1 MIDINIT
8 QAFCSNLEE
17 MYCEIIR
24 NVYNKKNVR
33 IKINNE
39 DGKIYCSN
47 SSKSNV
53 SFLDNTLNATEI
65 NSKIS
70 EIQKN
75 DLINYMANMLYKCK
89 DLADDTVASLFVS
102 CCNFGYLWDI
112 FLHNKPK
119 KIIEALCSSIGDEK
133 LKEYLSILGIGIL
146 TRGYDSKSSTDMIK
160 KAIEIYPE
168 NEMSKIY
175 DFTIKCVTYDWYLT
189 DIMQDYLSNENEFQD
204 FLSTV
209 NEYIC
214 DLSISLNKIDQN
226 MHEILL
232 QESNENE
239 FQDFLSA
246 VNKHICDLSISLN
259 KIDNNNNEFQDFL
272 STVNEHIR
280 VLSNSLNKI
289 DRNRD
294 FCKSNYCIY
303 LPHIICKHIPN
314 GLIESQTAYRNPV
327 YFINPSARKTIME
340 SIMPTHLNYLSDN
353 FSICDYDFR
362 KQFSFLGIPLVVDI
376 FGTKDYFRLYGNLL
390 NQNTELDEKNH
401 KLSAL
406 QQEKKDLIDYHR
418 HNWKHIVYPSIVESV
433 AQELLA
439 AGDEDKANKLF
450 SAYNSEMLLKNDL
463 KLLALEYENNPS
475 EQITLMKDS
484 MLLQSA
490 RGSKA
495 KTISSIFCNALDN
508 VVFRIVMEKV
518 DTSNE
523 IVDVQNYLAAKQY
536 DMTSIRESYIENFMG
551 NNCKPKDGQEILT
564 WFSENFFR
572 VRLMFEDNADSWG
585 KLKFKAGDTSWTKF
599 AEIFIN
605 LINNALKYGKDY
617 LDVTFG
623 KCGRNGSEFFTITMT
638 NPIDPAPGD
647 QEGEHKGLT
656 YIDKFF
662 RSINTAACNE
672 ELGIEIGKE
681 NNVFGVTI
689 FITDKVF

>member
-24 NVYNKKNVR
+24 KVYKYNKENVR

-39 DGKIYCSN
+39 DGKIFCSN

-53 SFLDNTLNATEI
+53 SFGDNTLNANEI

-75 DLINYMANMLYKCK
+75 NLINDMANMLYKCK

-112 FLHNKPK
+112 FLHNKPE

-189 DIMQDYLSNENEFQD
+189 DIMQDYLRNENEFQD

-239 FQDFLSA
+239 FQ
-246 VNKHICDLSISLN
+246 
-259 KIDNNNNEFQDFL
+259 
-272 STVNEHIR
+272 
-280 VLSNSLNKI
+280 
-289 DRNRD
+289 D

-681 NNVFGVTI
+681 NNVFSVTI

>member
-8 QAFCSNLEE
+8 QEFCSNLEK
-17 MYCEIIR
+17 MYCKIIR
-24 NVYNKKNVR
+24 KVYNNKNVR

-39 DGKIYCSN
+39 DGEIYCSN

-53 SFLDNTLNATEI
+53 SFFDNTLNANEI

-75 DLINYMANMLYKCK
+75 KLINDMANMLYQCK

-112 FLHNKPK
+112 FLHNKPE

-239 FQDFLSA
+239 FQ
-246 VNKHICDLSISLN
+246 
-259 KIDNNNNEFQDFL
+259 
-272 STVNEHIR
+272 
-280 VLSNSLNKI
+280 
-289 DRNRD
+289 D

-518 DTSNE
+518 DTRNE

-681 NNVFGVTI
+681 NNVFSVTI

>member
-8 QAFCSNLEE
+8 QTFCSNLEE

-24 NVYNKKNVR
+24 KVHNKENVR

-39 DGKIYCSN
+39 DGKINCSN

-53 SFLDNTLNATEI
+53 SFLDNTLNANEI

-112 FLHNKPK
+112 FLHNKPE

-239 FQDFLSA
+239 FQDF
-246 VNKHICDLSISLN
+246 
-259 KIDNNNNEFQDFL
+259 
-272 STVNEHIR
+272 
-280 VLSNSLNKI
+280 
-289 DRNRD
+289 
-294 FCKSNYCIY
+294 CKSNYCIY
-303 LPHIICKHIPN
+303 IPHIICKHIPN

-681 NNVFGVTI
+681 NNVFSVTI

>member
-1 MIDINIT
+1 MYNINKVIQYIYIGGDIMDFNAVVEFGIYLDQIKKSTMEKHKVERSKEEMELFESSDFWKGRISKYIAPLEYKEIPDEEYTSNLKLINATFQEAYKKHDFDTFSLMFVEYCNFCYIYGTSCENVIDIAIS
-8 QAFCSNLEE
+8 FISNETERRFLSALGTAILMQGKDTKKQLEE
-17 MYCEIIR
+17 H
-24 NVYNKKNVR
+24 
-33 IKINNE
+33 
-39 DGKIYCSN
+39 
-47 SSKSNV
+47 
-53 SFLDNTLNATEI
+53 
-65 NSKIS
+65 
-70 EIQKN
+70 
-75 DLINYMANMLYKCK
+75 LY
-89 DLADDTVASLFVS
+89 AQ
-102 CCNFGYLWDI
+102 
-112 FLHNKPK
+112 
-119 KIIEALCSSIGDEK
+119 
-133 LKEYLSILGIGIL
+133 
-146 TRGYDSKSSTDMIK
+146 
-160 KAIEIYPE
+160 EIYPT
-168 NEMSKIY
+168 NQAFLLY
-175 DFTIKCVTYDWYLT
+175 DFVINLFMYSRTFNKKELT
-189 DIMQDYLSNENEFQD
+189 NEIEENRQDYLRDMSIEYSQLCPKLQKAVFNNHTSYIPYVRISADSIEYEDEEYDDSYSENEKTD
-204 FLSTV
+204 S
-209 NEYIC
+209 
-214 DLSISLNKIDQN
+214 
-226 MHEILL
+226 
-232 QESNENE
+232 
-239 FQDFLSA
+239 
-246 VNKHICDLSISLN
+246 
-259 KIDNNNNEFQDFL
+259 IDN
-272 STVNEHIR
+272 I
-280 VLSNSLNKI
+280 
-289 DRNRD
+289 
-294 FCKSNYCIY
+294 
-303 LPHIICKHIPN
+303 
-314 GLIESQTAYRNPV
+314 AYRKSVLMLP
-327 YFINPSARKTIME
+327 IDISTKTKELIQELM
-340 SIMPTHLNYLSDN
+340 ILTN
-353 FSICDYDFR
+353 
-362 KQFSFLGIPLVVDI
+362 DI
-376 FGTKDYFRLYGNLL
+376 TN
-390 NQNTELDEKNH
+390 KNH

-681 NNVFGVTI
+681 NNVFSVTI

>member
-24 NVYNKKNVR
+24 KVYNKENVR

-39 DGKIYCSN
+39 DGKINCSN

-53 SFLDNTLNATEI
+53 SFLDNTLNANEI

-112 FLHNKPK
+112 FLHNKPE

-175 DFTIKCVTYDWYLT
+175 DFTIKCVTYDLYLT

-239 FQDFLSA
+239 FQ
-246 VNKHICDLSISLN
+246 
-259 KIDNNNNEFQDFL
+259 
-272 STVNEHIR
+272 
-280 VLSNSLNKI
+280 
-289 DRNRD
+289 D

-681 NNVFGVTI
+681 NNVFSVTI